1 MQDDSA
7 RVKRAKL
14 TDDDPIAPAGADI
27 DVDIDADFFTAAPP
41 PSAASAL
48 TISSTTTTTTA
59 PRPKKTYKGRVFDWK
74 ITILTPQT
82 FKTFLVIIYRVLTQC
97 PFQLFKSERFTGLRV
112 DSMDASM
119 VCMIKASYECEI
131 ETNVDLTRESFAV
144 VTDTF
149 STLLKDVQPGNILT
163 LTRYEGAAELTVTS
177 YAREHENNR
186 SLCTLSILNQES
198 NAEHLRMQDI
208 TYRYMVEMD
217 LAKLKSYCKMAQD
230 INSSYMEFRI
240 EEPAGG
246 GGDGDDSLY
255 FTIGAAS
262 EVATF
267 QKVHH
272 SSTTTPPTGATRRL
286 DADDGGDSAVTEI
299 LFFIT
304 RPTDAAAAADDAD
317 ALPLVLKYKEI
328 FSTSYLN
335 NVLKNMD
342 RQTVQLYMSAALP
355 LVVKYSLGNDQSHI
369 QVVLAPRIKDDDDGG
384 GGDGDGDAAAV
395 AVAVAAAAGAHD
407 DVVVD

>member
-1 MQDDSA
+1 MQQQQENNKRLKLSVADAADVDAIDFFSA
-7 RVKRAKL
+7 PEPSSSVA
-14 TDDDPIAPAGADI
+14 APA
-27 DVDIDADFFTAAPP
+27 AA
-41 PSAASAL
+41 A
-48 TISSTTTTTTA
+48 
-59 PRPKKTYKGRVFDWK
+59 KKTYKGRVFDWK

-97 PFQLFKSERFTGLRV
+97 PFQLFKSEHFTGLRV

-163 LTRYEGAAELTVTS
+163 LTRFEGAGDLTVTS
-177 YAREHENNR
+177 YARENEHNR
-186 SLCTLSILNQES
+186 SHCTLSILNEES

-240 EEPAGG
+240 EEPAPASPHQSESNN
-246 GGDGDDSLY
+246 SLY

-272 SSTTTPPTGATRRL
+272 SLTEVASRGGD
-286 DADDGGDSAVTEI
+286 DASSSAGDSAVTEI
-299 LFFIT
+299 QFFIT
-304 RPTDAAAAADDAD
+304 RPNGGGGGDDNDDDNGAS
-317 ALPLVLKYKEI
+317 ASLALKYKEI

-342 RQTVQLYMSAALP
+342 RQTVQLYMSASLP
-355 LVVKYSLGNDQSHI
+355 LVIKYSLGNDQSHI
-369 QVVLAPRIKDDDDGG
+369 QVVLAPRIKDDDGDVDGG
-384 GGDGDGDAAAV
+384 TGAGTGTTSTAAEAATDDA
-395 AVAVAAAAGAHD
+395 
-407 DVVVD
+407 DV

>member
-1 MQDDSA
+1 MQEN
-7 RVKRAKL
+7 KRRKL
-14 TDDDPIAPAGADI
+14 SVDADADA
-27 DVDIDADFFTAAPP
+27 DVDAIDFFSAPEPGASVPVPVPTA
-41 PSAASAL
+41 
-48 TISSTTTTTTA
+48 
-59 PRPKKTYKGRVFDWK
+59 KKTYKGRVFDWK

-97 PFQLFKSERFTGLRV
+97 PFQLFKSEHFTGLRV

-163 LTRYEGAAELTVTS
+163 LTRYEGAGDLTVTS
-177 YAREHENNR
+177 YARENEHNR
-186 SLCTLSILNQES
+186 SHCTLSILNEES

-240 EEPAGG
+240 EEPPSPSSSSLQSESSSS
-246 GGDGDDSLY
+246 SLY

-272 SSTTTPPTGATRRL
+272 SLTEVASSTTST
-286 DADDGGDSAVTEI
+286 GDSAVTEI
-299 LFFIT
+299 QFFIT
-304 RPTDAAAAADDAD
+304 RPNGDGGDDGASAAAALA
-317 ALPLVLKYKEI
+317 LKYKEI

-342 RQTVQLYMSAALP
+342 RQTVQLYMSASLP
-355 LVVKYSLGNDQSHI
+355 LVIKYSLGNDQSHI
-369 QVVLAPRIKDDDDGG
+369 QVVLAPRIKDDNDGG
-384 GGDGDGDAAAV
+384 GGGG
-395 AVAVAAAAGAHD
+395 GERTEEEE
-407 DVVVD
+407 DVVARR

>member
-1 MQDDSA
+1 MQQPREGNVDGDDDGA
-7 RVKRAKL
+7 RTKRAKL
-14 TDDDPIAPAGADI
+14 SNDDVDNNNDGG
-27 DVDIDADFFTAAPP
+27 DIDADFFTVAAPL
-41 PSAASAL
+41 SL
-48 TISSTTTTTTA
+48 TTA
-59 PRPKKTYKGRVFDWK
+59 APATTAMTGHPKKMYKGRVFDWK

-97 PFQLFKSERFTGLRV
+97 PFQLFKSDRFTGLRV

-240 EEPAGG
+240 EEPAVA
-246 GGDGDDSLY
+246 GDDSLY

-272 SSTTTPPTGATRRL
+272 SSTATPLAAAAL
-286 DADDGGDSAVTEI
+286 NNDNGGDSAVTEI
-299 LFFIT
+299 QFFIT
-304 RPTDAAAAADDAD
+304 RPTDTAAAADDDGGGGD

-369 QVVLAPRIKDDDDGG
+369 QVVLAPRIKDDDDD
-384 GGDGDGDAAAV
+384 GGDAPAVDTSNGDDGS
-395 AVAVAAAAGAHD
+395 
-407 DVVVD
+407 

>member
-1 MQDDSA
+1 MQQPEGNIDGDDDGA
-7 RVKRAKL
+7 RAKRAKL
-14 TDDDPIAPAGADI
+14 LNDDVDNIDGGDI
-27 DVDIDADFFTAAPP
+27 DLAFFTAAAPP
-41 PSAASAL
+41 L
-48 TISSTTTTTTA
+48 TTA
-59 PRPKKTYKGRVFDWK
+59 GVATAAVISQPKKMYKGRVFDWK

-97 PFQLFKSERFTGLRV
+97 PFQLFKSERLTGLRV

-131 ETNVDLTRESFAV
+131 ETNIDLTRESFAV

-163 LTRYEGAAELTVTS
+163 LTRFAGAAELTVTS

-246 GGDGDDSLY
+246 SDGDDSLY

-272 SSTTTPPTGATRRL
+272 SSTTTPPDAPDTMRRL
-286 DADDGGDSAVTEI
+286 DGDDGGDSAVTEI
-299 LFFIT
+299 QFFIT
-304 RPTDAAAAADDAD
+304 RPTDAAATTDDAD
-317 ALPLVLKYKEI
+317 ALPLILKYKEI

-369 QVVLAPRIKDDDDGG
+369 QVVLAPRIKDDDDGA
-384 GGDGDGDAAAV
+384 GGDDAAV
-395 AVAVAAAAGAHD
+395 VAAAGVND
-407 DVVVD
+407 DVNVE